1 MMMMVTDLLT
11 EAGDGGSRG
20 DVLVIGGLQLAT
32 DIIMLSFQKVILI

>member
-1 MMMMVTDLLT
+1 MMVTDLLT